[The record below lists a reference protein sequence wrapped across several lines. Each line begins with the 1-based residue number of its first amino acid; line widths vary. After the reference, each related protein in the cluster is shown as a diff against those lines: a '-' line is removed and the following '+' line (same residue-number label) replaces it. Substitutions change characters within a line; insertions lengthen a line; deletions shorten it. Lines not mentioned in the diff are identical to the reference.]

1 METTA
6 RAVSPRVSDGR
17 ITPVQTM
24 SQKNGLL
31 VVTTLDMTAS
41 LISGL
46 VGRRRPDGVLPVVTG
61 PDAVA
66 IRRGGHPEPS
76 RIAVRRLDPLPSGF
90 LLEVEEFWD
99 HGGQQWY
106 CRELMRADVDAGSIV
121 DLSVYCTGD
130 WDAARVAEHA
140 RMVHLPRP

>member
-1 METTA
+1 MSTSTA
-6 RAVSPRVSDGR
+6 RPTGSPLPAD
-17 ITPVQTM
+17 VQRLADEFVRFLET
-24 SQKNGLL
+24 G
-31 VVTTLDMTAS
+31 TAS
-41 LISGL
+41 EGMFA
-46 VGRRRPDGVLPVVTG
+46 PDLFFDFTMPLWRLQTVTG